1 MKEEEGC
8 LSVLQ
13 SKEGRGRP
21 TGESSS
27 YTQPRFDKSHKM
39 AAQDRQ
45 LKRIEQERERVQEE
59 LNASKQIIKVS
70 EACKTLVEFC
80 QQTEEPLDQDN
91 NKWKTGPNKE
101 SSCCSIL

>member
-1 MKEEEGC
+1 
-8 LSVLQ
+8 
-13 SKEGRGRP
+13 
-21 TGESSS
+21 
-27 YTQPRFDKSHKM
+27 M

>member
-1 MKEEEGC
+1 
-8 LSVLQ
+8 
-13 SKEGRGRP
+13 
-21 TGESSS
+21 
-27 YTQPRFDKSHKM
+27 M

-80 QQTEEPLDQDN
+80 QQTTEPLDADG
-91 NKWKTGPNKE
+91 NKWRVGTNNNQNGCN
-101 SSCCSIL
+101 CRIL